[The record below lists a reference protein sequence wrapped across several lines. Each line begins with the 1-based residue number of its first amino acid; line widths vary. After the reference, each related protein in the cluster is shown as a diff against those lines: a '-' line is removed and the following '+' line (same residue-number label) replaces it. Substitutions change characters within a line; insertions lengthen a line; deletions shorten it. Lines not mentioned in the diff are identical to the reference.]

1 MINSGLQSTVKLIQ
15 IIKESETMQEKQ
27 NNAEIKSN
35 VECSKTV
42 FESPFL
48 HNIKIGLGVKLGF
61 KNFFFWGGE
70 NFHFVWKIAF

>member
-1 MINSGLQSTVKLIQ
+1 MR
-15 IIKESETMQEKQ
+15 EKQ

-61 KNFFFWGGE
+61 KNFFLGWRKFSFCME
-70 NFHFVWKIAF
+70 NSVLENINGLNNMNSYI

>member
-1 MINSGLQSTVKLIQ
+1 
-15 IIKESETMQEKQ
+15 MQEKQ

-61 KNFFFWGGE
+61 KNFFFG
-70 NFHFVWKIAF
+70 VAKIFILYGK